1 MSWLILTFIS
11 YWMISLSWDWLK
23 KIVFNEKVIL
33 SYLLSKTKVLFRSY
47 HISYFRCSC
56 SLSHTILSTSK
67 HTSILQDISLLFT
80 QIHGGEWDS
89 LLSVEFESFVQF
101 SLIPVAGWL
110 GWSYVTVCQRGYF
123 PRYPIIGKI
132 KTPTD
137 NEVVPPKSF
146 LDIER
151 VCFDITEYYA
161 PDRAELKYIG
171 EILSRPTS
179 YCLQPGRQHQH
190 LLQGLSL
197 SSLCQQGDS
206 EKRRRSF
213 YFYKYFPCR
222 YWERNS

>member
-1 MSWLILTFIS
+1 MKKSFYLTFF
-11 YWMISLSWDWLK
+11 L
-23 KIVFNEKVIL
+23 
-33 SYLLSKTKVLFRSY
+33 KVLFRSY
-47 HISYFRCSC
+47 HISCFRCSC
-56 SLSHTILSTSK
+56 SLSHTIPSTSK
-67 HTSILQDISLLFT
+67 HTSIFQDISLLFT

-197 SSLCQQGDS
+197 SSLHQQGDS
-206 EKRRRSF
+206 EERRRSF